1 MEFLT
6 YLLKLI
12 KINKLKYF
20 PYFQKNIAYCDPL
33 AVDGQITIGNVTL
46 AEPYELTLHA
56 AFLAG
61 DGIGHVHLEVHFVV
75 G

>member
-1 MEFLT
+1 LQARQVYRRRT
-6 YLLKLI
+6 T
-12 KINKLKYF
+12 
-20 PYFQKNIAYCDPL
+20 QSDPL

-61 DGIGHVHLEVHFVV
+61 DGIGTSTWKCISSSVDLQPSTWYC
-75 G
+75 GR

>member
-1 MEFLT
+1 
-6 YLLKLI
+6 
-12 KINKLKYF
+12 
-20 PYFQKNIAYCDPL
+20 
-33 AVDGQITIGNVTL
+33 VDGQITIGNVTL

>member
-1 MEFLT
+1 MAGVSAADHPES
-6 YLLKLI
+6 
-12 KINKLKYF
+12 
-20 PYFQKNIAYCDPL
+20 DPL